1 MTISKADRYT
11 EISRYLLEES
21 RSQLD
26 RGDLIQASEKAWGA
40 TAHAIK
46 SLAQTRGWNHT
57 RHDLLADVVDQISDE
72 WDRAHLQNLFRS
84 ANYLHN
90 NFYEHAMPPTQV
102 RGAIN
107 DAAAL
112 IEELHTLRQATTSA
126 LRPRNTGPADP
137 PPKADPPPTPHR
149 RRHKRPAPRKTGPTA
164 RGGLTAQSRQQERRR
179 RQVRQAL
186 PRSQVTMSLQDMFWG
201 SYFGSL
207 TDRFGIN
214 WMVSYTPPQVG

>member
-21 RSQLD
+21 RQQLD

-57 RHDLLADVVDQISDE
+57 RHDLLADVVDQISEE
-72 WDRAHLQNLFRS
+72 WGRAHLQNLFRS

-90 NFYEHAMPPTQV
+90 NFYEHAMTPTQV
-102 RGAIN
+102 RGAIT

-112 IEELHTLRQATTSA
+112 IEELHTLRQQPPRPFDPETRDQQTR
-126 LRPRNTGPADP
+126 LRKLTRR
-137 PPKADPPPTPHR
+137 PPPTEDDVSDLPPV
-149 RRHKRPAPRKTGPTA
+149 RP
-164 RGGLTAQSRQQERRR
+164 
-179 RQVRQAL
+179 V
-186 PRSQVTMSLQDMFWG
+186 
-201 SYFGSL
+201 
-207 TDRFGIN
+207 
-214 WMVSYTPPQVG
+214 PPQEAD